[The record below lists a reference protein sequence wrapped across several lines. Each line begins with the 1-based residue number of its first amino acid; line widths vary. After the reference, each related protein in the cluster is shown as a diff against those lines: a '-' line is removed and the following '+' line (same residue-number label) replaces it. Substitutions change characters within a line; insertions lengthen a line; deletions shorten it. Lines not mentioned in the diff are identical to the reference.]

1 MSFFYHLEWDIL
13 IPARSEK
20 LGENQDTL
28 IDIQGKINRDDISQL
43 YVRYTFSFIIPDIAF
58 YNYIFVIHSVPNS
71 KI

>member
-1 MSFFYHLEWDIL
+1 MSFFYHLEWNIL

-43 YVRYTFSFIIPDIAF
+43 YVRYTFSYRF
-58 YNYIFVIHSVPNS
+58 
-71 KI
+71 